1 MDFFTYT
8 TRSAKIDS
16 ISLIKD
22 LEQEIRDLYYK
33 VIQDIYQVSEKSKDE
48 VLHPFIL
55 FTKALAKFE
64 FKSSRRLP
72 DFVYNARKEGA
83 HTVVYFLTTTN
94 TKLEY
99 DEYLTLF
106 SYMNNTPIILPSV
119 NNNNSLG
126 LQSGVLSL
134 IYLANII
141 KNNPNPY
148 TFLYTR
154 ITSSELYRVILNYN
168 INKSA
173 LLHGIA
179 LRQNLFND
187 DAYTV
192 IEDYIYYYKNAIS
205 TWNNLDEEL
214 NTKASQILNATIE
227 YSEMTKNDRTT
238 DTEANPRLSWVN
250 RCIYN

>member
-22 LEQEIRDLYYK
+22 LEQEIRDLCNR
-33 VIQDIYQVSEKSKDE
+33 VIHHTHQVSRKSKDE

-64 FKSSRRLP
+64 FKSTRRLP

-83 HTVVYFLTTTN
+83 YNVVYFLTTTD

-106 SYMNNTPIILPSV
+106 SHMNNTSIVLPSV

-126 LQSGVLSL
+126 LQSGMLSL

-141 KNNPNPY
+141 KSNPNPY

-154 ITSSELYRVILNYN
+154 IASSELYRVILNYN
-168 INKSA
+168 TNKSA

-187 DAYTV
+187 DTYTV

-205 TWNNLDEEL
+205 TWDNLDEEL

-238 DTEANPRLSWVN
+238 DTEANPRLS
-250 RCIYN
+250 